1 MLHPRARTMLL
12 LSLPAVAIGIASSLI
27 LIVVMKIASALQNLL
42 WQRLPGT
49 LGIAQDSP
57 LWIIGVLTLTGIAVG
72 LVIRFSQGHAGPD
85 PSCEPLIGAPVPP
98 SALPGL
104 IVALILGLAGG
115 VSLGPEHPIM
125 TVNIALA
132 VAIGARLLPRVNRM
146 EWTIL
151 ASAGTIGA
159 LFGTPVAAALIF
171 SQTLNGSS
179 EVPLW
184 DRLFA
189 PLMAAAAGALTTGL
203 FFHPHF
209 SLPIAH
215 YGQMEMT
222 DILSGAIVAAIA
234 IAAGMVAVWCLPRLH
249 AMMNQ
254 MKNPVLVLGIGGFIL
269 GILGVIGGPV
279 SLFKGLDEMQQMVA
293 NQAFSTSDYFL
304 LAVIKLTALVV
315 AAASGFRGGRIFPA
329 VFVGV
334 ALGLML
340 HEHVPAV
347 PAAITVSCAILG
359 IVLVVTRDGWLSLF
373 MAAVVVPNTTL
384 LPLLCIVMLPA
395 WLLLAGKPM
404 MMVNR
409 PKQQP
414 PHDNV

>member
-85 PSCEPLIGAPVPP
+85 PACEPLIGAPVPP

-234 IAAGMVAVWCLPRLH
+234 IAAGMVAVWVLTTVCTS
-249 AMMNQ
+249 MMPSNE
-254 MKNPVLVLGIGGFIL
+254 KIRCSCWVLRIYSRF
-269 GILGVIGGPV
+269 LGVIGGQFRC
-279 SLFKGLDEMQQMVA
+279 LKGWMRCSRWWQIRLSA
-293 NQAFSTSDYFL
+293 
-304 LAVIKLTALVV
+304 
-315 AAASGFRGGRIFPA
+315 P
-329 VFVGV
+329 
-334 ALGLML
+334 
-340 HEHVPAV
+340 
-347 PAAITVSCAILG
+347 AITFCW
-359 IVLVVTRDGWLSLF
+359 R
-373 MAAVVVPNTTL
+373 
-384 LPLLCIVMLPA
+384 
-395 WLLLAGKPM
+395 
-404 MMVNR
+404 
-409 PKQQP
+409 
-414 PHDNV
+414 

>member
-27 LIVVMKIASALQNLL
+27 LIVVMKIASVLQNLL

-85 PSCEPLIGAPVPP
+85 PACEPLIGAPVPP

-249 AMMNQ
+249 AMMHQ

-304 LAVIKLTALVV
+304 LAVIKLAALVV

-329 VFVGV
+329 VLVGV
-334 ALGLML
+334 ALGVML

>member
-27 LIVVMKIASALQNLL
+27 LIVVMKISSVLQNLL

-85 PSCEPLIGAPVPP
+85 PACEPLIGAPVPP

-249 AMMNQ
+249 AMMHQ

-304 LAVIKLTALVV
+304 LAVIKLAALVV

>member
-12 LSLPAVAIGIASSLI
+12 LSLPAVAVGIASSLI
-27 LIVVMKIASALQNLL
+27 LITVMKIASVLQNLL
-42 WQRLPGT
+42 WQRLPDS
-49 LGIAQDSP
+49 LGIPLDSP
-57 LWIIGVLTLTGIAVG
+57 LLIIGILTLTGGAVG

-85 PSCEPLIGAPVPP
+85 PACEPLIGTLVPP

-132 VAIGARLLPRVNRM
+132 VAIGVRLMPRVNTM

-159 LFGTPVAAALIF
+159 LFGPPVAAALIF
-171 SQTLNGSS
+171 SQTLNGNN

-215 YGQMEMT
+215 YGQMQIT

-234 IAAGMVAVWCLPRLH
+234 IAAGMIAVWCLPRLH
-249 AMMNQ
+249 TMMHRL
-254 MKNPVLVLGIGGFIL
+254 KNPVLILGLGGFLL

-279 SLFKGLDEMQQMVA
+279 SLFKGLDEMQQMTM
-293 NQAFSTSDYFL
+293 NQAFSTSDFFL
-304 LAVIKLTALVV
+304 LAVIKLAALVV

-340 HEHVPAV
+340 HAHVPTV

-373 MAAVVVPNTTL
+373 MAAVVVPDTTL

-404 MMVNR
+404 MIASR
-409 PKQQP
+409 TKQ
-414 PHDNV
+414 

>member
-27 LIVVMKIASALQNLL
+27 LIVVMKIASVLQNLL

-85 PSCEPLIGAPVPP
+85 PACEPLIGAPVPP

-203 FFHPHF
+203 FFHRHF

-249 AMMNQ
+249 AMMHQ

-304 LAVIKLTALVV
+304 LAVIKLAALVV

>member
-27 LIVVMKIASALQNLL
+27 LIVVMKIASVLQNLL

-85 PSCEPLIGAPVPP
+85 PACEPLIGAPVPP

-249 AMMNQ
+249 AMMHQ

-304 LAVIKLTALVV
+304 LAVIKLAALVV
-315 AAASGFRGGRIFPA
+315 AAASGFRGERIFPA

>member
-27 LIVVMKIASALQNLL
+27 LIVVMKIASVLQNLL

-85 PSCEPLIGAPVPP
+85 PACEPLIGAPVPP

-249 AMMNQ
+249 AMMHQ

-304 LAVIKLTALVV
+304 LAVIKLAALVV

-340 HEHVPAV
+340 HEHVPTV

>member
-27 LIVVMKIASALQNLL
+27 LIVVMKIASVLQNLL

-49 LGIAQDSP
+49 LGITQDSP
-57 LWIIGVLTLTGIAVG
+57 FWIIAILTLTGIAVG

-85 PSCEPLIGAPVPP
+85 PACEPLIGAPVPP

-249 AMMNQ
+249 AM
-254 MKNPVLVLGIGGFIL
+254 
-269 GILGVIGGPV
+269 
-279 SLFKGLDEMQQMVA
+279 
-293 NQAFSTSDYFL
+293 
-304 LAVIKLTALVV
+304 
-315 AAASGFRGGRIFPA
+315 
-329 VFVGV
+329 
-334 ALGLML
+334 
-340 HEHVPAV
+340 
-347 PAAITVSCAILG
+347 
-359 IVLVVTRDGWLSLF
+359 
-373 MAAVVVPNTTL
+373 
-384 LPLLCIVMLPA
+384 
-395 WLLLAGKPM
+395 AG
-404 MMVNR
+404 
-409 PKQQP
+409 
-414 PHDNV
+414 

>member
-27 LIVVMKIASALQNLL
+27 LIVVMKIASVLQNLL

-85 PSCEPLIGAPVPP
+85 PACEPLIGAPVPP

-132 VAIGARLLPRVNRM
+132 VGIGARLLPRVNRM

-249 AMMNQ
+249 AMMHQ

-304 LAVIKLTALVV
+304 LAVIKLAALVV

>member
-85 PSCEPLIGAPVPP
+85 PACEPLIGAPVPP

-249 AMMNQ
+249 SMMHQ

-304 LAVIKLTALVV
+304 LAVIKLAALVV

-359 IVLVVTRDGWLSLF
+359 IVLVVTRDGWLSLLWRQSLY
-373 MAAVVVPNTTL
+373 P
-384 LPLLCIVMLPA
+384 I
-395 WLLLAGKPM
+395 
-404 MMVNR
+404 
-409 PKQQP
+409 
-414 PHDNV
+414 PHCYRCSVSSCFRHGCY

>member
-27 LIVVMKIASALQNLL
+27 LIMVMKIASVLQNLL

-85 PSCEPLIGAPVPP
+85 PACEPLIGAPIPP

-115 VSLGPEHPIM
+115 VSLGPEHPII

-171 SQTLNGSS
+171 SQTLNGSN

-249 AMMNQ
+249 AMMHQ
-254 MKNPVLVLGIGGFIL
+254 MKNPVFVLGIGGFIL

-304 LAVIKLTALVV
+304 LAVIKLAALVV

-409 PKQQP
+409 QKQQP
-414 PHDNV
+414 LHDNV

>member
-27 LIVVMKIASALQNLL
+27 LIVVMKIASVLQNLL

-85 PSCEPLIGAPVPP
+85 PACEPLIGAPVPP

-249 AMMNQ
+249 AMMHQ

-304 LAVIKLTALVV
+304 LAVIKLAALVV

-347 PAAITVSCAILG
+347 YSAAIFLIPICISFDTAEKRRYATYLIL
-359 IVLVVTRDGWLSLF
+359 
-373 MAAVVVPNTTL
+373 
-384 LPLLCIVMLPA
+384 
-395 WLLLAGKPM
+395 
-404 MMVNR
+404 NR
-409 PKQQP
+409 RFSFEF
-414 PHDNV
+414 

>member
-85 PSCEPLIGAPVPP
+85 PACEPLIGAPVPP

-304 LAVIKLTALVV
+304 LAVIKLAALVV

-347 PAAITVSCAILG
+347 PAAITISCAILG

>member
-27 LIVVMKIASALQNLL
+27 LIVVMKIASVLQNLL

-85 PSCEPLIGAPVPP
+85 PACEPLIGAPVPP

-203 FFHPHF
+203 FSILIFH
-209 SLPIAH
+209 
-215 YGQMEMT
+215 
-222 DILSGAIVAAIA
+222 
-234 IAAGMVAVWCLPRLH
+234 C
-249 AMMNQ
+249 
-254 MKNPVLVLGIGGFIL
+254 
-269 GILGVIGGPV
+269 
-279 SLFKGLDEMQQMVA
+279 
-293 NQAFSTSDYFL
+293 
-304 LAVIKLTALVV
+304 
-315 AAASGFRGGRIFPA
+315 
-329 VFVGV
+329 
-334 ALGLML
+334 
-340 HEHVPAV
+340 
-347 PAAITVSCAILG
+347 
-359 IVLVVTRDGWLSLF
+359 
-373 MAAVVVPNTTL
+373 
-384 LPLLCIVMLPA
+384 PLLITDR
-395 WLLLAGKPM
+395 WK
-404 MMVNR
+404 
-409 PKQQP
+409 
-414 PHDNV
+414 

>member
-27 LIVVMKIASALQNLL
+27 LIVVMKI
-42 WQRLPGT
+42 GT

-85 PSCEPLIGAPVPP
+85 PACEPLIGAPVPP

-171 SQTLNGSS
+171 SQT
-179 EVPLW
+179 
-184 DRLFA
+184 
-189 PLMAAAAGALTTGL
+189 
-203 FFHPHF
+203 
-209 SLPIAH
+209 
-215 YGQMEMT
+215 
-222 DILSGAIVAAIA
+222 
-234 IAAGMVAVWCLPRLH
+234 
-249 AMMNQ
+249 
-254 MKNPVLVLGIGGFIL
+254 
-269 GILGVIGGPV
+269 
-279 SLFKGLDEMQQMVA
+279 
-293 NQAFSTSDYFL
+293 
-304 LAVIKLTALVV
+304 
-315 AAASGFRGGRIFPA
+315 
-329 VFVGV
+329 
-334 ALGLML
+334 
-340 HEHVPAV
+340 
-347 PAAITVSCAILG
+347 
-359 IVLVVTRDGWLSLF
+359 
-373 MAAVVVPNTTL
+373 
-384 LPLLCIVMLPA
+384 
-395 WLLLAGKPM
+395 
-404 MMVNR
+404 
-409 PKQQP
+409 
-414 PHDNV
+414 

>member
-27 LIVVMKIASALQNLL
+27 LIVVMKISSVLQNLL

-85 PSCEPLIGAPVPP
+85 PACEPLIGAPVPP

-222 DILSGAIVAAIA
+222 DILSGAIVAAID

-249 AMMNQ
+249 AMMHQ

>member
-27 LIVVMKIASALQNLL
+27 LIVVMKIASVLQNLL

-85 PSCEPLIGAPVPP
+85 PACEPLIGAPVPP

-249 AMMNQ
+249 AMMHQ

-304 LAVIKLTALVV
+304 LAVIKLAALVV

-359 IVLVVTRDGWLSLF
+359 IVLVITRDGWLSLF

>member
-27 LIVVMKIASALQNLL
+27 LIMVMKIASVLQNLL

-85 PSCEPLIGAPVPP
+85 PACEPLIGAPVPP

-171 SQTLNGSS
+171 SQTLNGSN

-189 PLMAAAAGALTTGL
+189 PLMAAAVGALTTGL

-234 IAAGMVAVWCLPRLH
+234 IATGMVAV
-249 AMMNQ
+249 
-254 MKNPVLVLGIGGFIL
+254 
-269 GILGVIGGPV
+269 
-279 SLFKGLDEMQQMVA
+279 
-293 NQAFSTSDYFL
+293 
-304 LAVIKLTALVV
+304 
-315 AAASGFRGGRIFPA
+315 
-329 VFVGV
+329 
-334 ALGLML
+334 
-340 HEHVPAV
+340 
-347 PAAITVSCAILG
+347 
-359 IVLVVTRDGWLSLF
+359 
-373 MAAVVVPNTTL
+373 
-384 LPLLCIVMLPA
+384 
-395 WLLLAGKPM
+395 
-404 MMVNR
+404 
-409 PKQQP
+409 
-414 PHDNV
+414 

>member
-1 MLHPRARTMLL
+1 MLL

-27 LIVVMKIASALQNLL
+27 LIVVMKIASVLQNLL

-85 PSCEPLIGAPVPP
+85 PACEPLIGAPVPP

-249 AMMNQ
+249 AMMHQ

-269 GILGVIGGPV
+269 GILGVMGGPV

-304 LAVIKLTALVV
+304 LAVIKLAALVV